1 MLRNLKSQ
9 AGTRK
14 GERERGAIVPLP
26 SCRSDEEVG
35 DTTQTALRPQL
46 QGTQRSHNR
55 LLLGQ
60 PGECPDRNTDAFSQ
74 EGHFLGKSQSVL
86 AEVPNEPGGN
96 ETVDKGKE

>member
-14 GERERGAIVPLP
+14 GGRKRGAVVPLP

-35 DTTQTALRPQL
+35 DTTETALRPQL
-46 QGTQRSHNR
+46 QGTQRGTQQATFR
-55 LLLGQ
+55 TTW
-60 PGECPDRNTDAFSQ
+60 ECTDRNTDTFSQ
-74 EGHFLGKSQSVL
+74 ESHFLGKSQSVL

-96 ETVDKGKE
+96 ERVDKGKE